1 MLHYYKILRLVE
13 FIHFFVLSLGYIMS
27 KILNIETSTTVCSVS
42 ISENGTCKCFRENF
56 NGNNHSEL
64 IGVFTQEVL
73 AEAGLKPQDLDAV
86 ALSIGPGSYTGL
98 RIGTSFAKGLC
109 YGTDIPLITIP
120 TLKIIA
126 QNAKEKYN
134 IEDDALLCPMI
145 DARRMEVYCCV
156 YDSKLNEVHAT
167 EPQIIDENSF
177 ADILKDK
184 KVYFFGNG
192 AAKCKQYITSENAI
206 FLEEVYQLATSMIAL
221 SEEAYT
227 NNYFADVAYFEPF
240 YLKAAHVTVPKNQ
253 LTPNYGLRP

>member
-1 MLHYYKILRLVE
+1 
-13 FIHFFVLSLGYIMS
+13 MS

-64 IGVFTQEVL
+64 IGVFVQEVL
-73 AEAGLKPQDLDAV
+73 SEAGLKPQDLDAV

-206 FLEEVYQLATSMIAL
+206 FLDEVYPLATSMIAL
-221 SEEAYT
+221 SEGAFAGKD
-227 NNYFADVAYFEPF
+227 FADVAYFEPF
-240 YLKAAHVTVPKNQ
+240 YLKAAHVTMPKNK
-253 LTPNYGLRP
+253 LTPNS

>member
-1 MLHYYKILRLVE
+1 MKLLKFCTI
-13 FIHFFVLSLGYIMS
+13 FVTYVVSHLMS

-42 ISENGTCKCFRENF
+42 LSENGICKCFRENF

-73 AEAGLKPQDLDAV
+73 AEAGLEPKDLDAV

-134 IEDDALLCPMI
+134 IEEDALLCPMI

-156 YDSKLNEVHAT
+156 YDSKLNEVRAT

-184 KVYFFGNG
+184 KVYFCGNG
-192 AAKCKQYITSENAI
+192 AAKCKPFITHENAI
-206 FLEEVYQLATSMIAL
+206 FLDEVYPLATSMISLA
-221 SEEAYT
+221 EEAFAK
-227 NNYFADVAYFEPF
+227 NDFADVAYFEPF
-240 YLKAAHVTVPKNQ
+240 YLKAAHVTMPKNQ
-253 LTPNYGLRP
+253 LTPNS

>member
-1 MLHYYKILRLVE
+1 
-13 FIHFFVLSLGYIMS
+13 MS

-177 ADILKDK
+177 ADVLKDK

-206 FLEEVYQLATSMIAL
+206 FLDEVYPLATSMIAL

-227 NNYFADVAYFEPF
+227 NNNFADVAYFEPF

-253 LTPNYGLRP
+253 LGVRN

>member
-1 MLHYYKILRLVE
+1 
-13 FIHFFVLSLGYIMS
+13 MS

-64 IGVFTQEVL
+64 IGVFVQEVL
-73 AEAGLKPQDLDAV
+73 AEASFQPKDLDAV

-109 YGTDIPLITIP
+109 YGCDLKLITIP

-145 DARRMEVYCCV
+145 DARRMEVYNCI
-156 YDSKLNEVHAT
+156 YDAQLNEVRET
-167 EPQIIDENSF
+167 QPEIIDENSF
-177 ADILKDK
+177 AGILKEK
-184 KVYFFGNG
+184 KIYFFGNG
-192 AAKCKQYITSENAI
+192 AEKCKPFITHENAI
-206 FLEEVYQLATSMIAL
+206 FLSEVYPLATSMVTL
-221 SEEAYT
+221 SQAAFEIED
-227 NNYFADVAYFEPF
+227 FADVAYFEPF

>member
-13 FIHFFVLSLGYIMS
+13 FIHFFVLSLENIMS

-42 ISENGTCKCFRENF
+42 LSENGICKCVRENF
-56 NGNNHSEL
+56 SGNNHSEL

-73 AEAGLKPQDLDAV
+73 AEAGVEPKDLDAV

-134 IEDDALLCPMI
+134 IEEDALLCPMI

-156 YDSKLNEVHAT
+156 YDSKLNEVRAT

-192 AAKCKQYITSENAI
+192 AAKCKSYITHENAI
-206 FLEEVYQLATSMIAL
+206 FLDEVYPLATSMIKLADAAFE
-221 SEEAYT
+221 SED
-227 NNYFADVAYFEPF
+227 FADVAYFEPF
-240 YLKAAHVTVPKNQ
+240 YLKAAHVTMPKNT
-253 LTPNYGLRP
+253 LTPNS

>member
-1 MLHYYKILRLVE
+1 MSRLGITYASIVL
-13 FIHFFVLSLGYIMS
+13 LSLLQIVYQMS

-42 ISENGTCKCFRENF
+42 ISENGACKCFRENF

-64 IGVFTQEVL
+64 IGVFVQGVL
-73 AEAGLKPQDLDAV
+73 VEAGLEPQNLDAV

-134 IEDDALLCPMI
+134 IEEDALLCPMI
-145 DARRMEVYCCV
+145 DARRMEVYCCF
-156 YDSKLNEVHAT
+156 YDSKLNEVRAT
-167 EPQIIDENSF
+167 EPQIIEENSF

-192 AAKCKQYITSENAI
+192 AEKCKQYITHKNAI
-206 FLEEVYQLATSMIAL
+206 FLDEVYPLATSMIAL
-221 SEEAYT
+221 SEEAFAK
-227 NNYFADVAYFEPF
+227 NDFADVAYFEPF

-253 LTPNYGLRP
+253 LTPNS

>member
-1 MLHYYKILRLVE
+1 M
-13 FIHFFVLSLGYIMS
+13 
-27 KILNIETSTTVCSVS
+27 
-42 ISENGTCKCFRENF
+42 
-56 NGNNHSEL
+56 
-64 IGVFTQEVL
+64 L
-73 AEAGLKPQDLDAV
+73 AEASFQPKDLDAV

-109 YGTDIPLITIP
+109 YGCDLKLITIP

-145 DARRMEVYCCV
+145 DARRMEVYNCI
-156 YDSKLNEVHAT
+156 YDAQLNEVRAT

-184 KVYFFGNG
+184 KIYFFGNG
-192 AAKCKQYITSENAI
+192 AEKCKPFITHENAI
-206 FLEEVYQLATSMIAL
+206 FLSEVYPLATSMIKLA
-221 SEEAYT
+221 EEAFSRED
-227 NNYFADVAYFEPF
+227 FADVAYFEPF

-253 LTPNYGLRP
+253 LTPNS

>member
-1 MLHYYKILRLVE
+1 
-13 FIHFFVLSLGYIMS
+13 MS
-27 KILNIETSTTVCSVS
+27 RILNIETSTTVCSVS

-64 IGVFTQEVL
+64 IGVFVQEVL
-73 AEAGLKPQDLDAV
+73 AEASFQPKDLDAV

-109 YGTDIPLITIP
+109 YGCDLKLITIP

-145 DARRMEVYCCV
+145 DARRMEVYNCI
-156 YDSKLNEVHAT
+156 YDAQLNEVRET
-167 EPQIIDENSF
+167 QPEIIDENSF
-177 ADILKDK
+177 ADILKEK
-184 KVYFFGNG
+184 KIYFFGNG
-192 AAKCKQYITSENAI
+192 AEKCKTFITHENAI
-206 FLEEVYQLATSMIAL
+206 FLSNIYPLATSMIAL
-221 SEEAYT
+221 SEEAYAED
-227 NNYFADVAYFEPF
+227 NFADVAYFEPF

-253 LTPNYGLRP
+253 LGVRS

>member
-1 MLHYYKILRLVE
+1 MKFCTI
-13 FIHFFVLSLGYIMS
+13 FVTYVVSHLMS

-42 ISENGTCKCFRENF
+42 LSENGICKCVRENF

-73 AEAGLKPQDLDAV
+73 AEAGVEPKDLDAV

-134 IEDDALLCPMI
+134 IEEDALLCPMI

-156 YDSKLNEVHAT
+156 YDSKLNEVRAT

-192 AAKCKQYITSENAI
+192 AAKCKSYITHENAI
-206 FLEEVYQLATSMIAL
+206 FLDEVYPLATSMIKLADAAFE
-221 SEEAYT
+221 SED
-227 NNYFADVAYFEPF
+227 FADVAYFEPF
-240 YLKAAHVTVPKNQ
+240 YLKAAHVTMPKNT
-253 LTPNYGLRP
+253 LTPNS

>member
-1 MLHYYKILRLVE
+1 
-13 FIHFFVLSLGYIMS
+13 MS

-64 IGVFTQEVL
+64 IGVFVQEVL
-73 AEAGLKPQDLDAV
+73 AEASFQPKDLDAV

-109 YGTDIPLITIP
+109 YGCDLKLITIP

-145 DARRMEVYCCV
+145 DARRMEVYNCI
-156 YDSKLNEVHAT
+156 YDAQLNEVRET
-167 EPQIIDENSF
+167 QPEIIDENSF
-177 ADILKDK
+177 AEILKEK
-184 KVYFFGNG
+184 KIYFFGNG
-192 AAKCKQYITSENAI
+192 AEKCKPFITHENAI
-206 FLEEVYQLATSMIAL
+206 FVSEVYPLATSMIKLADESFE
-221 SEEAYT
+221 SED
-227 NNYFADVAYFEPF
+227 FADVAYFEPF
-240 YLKAAHVTVPKNQ
+240 YLKAAHVTMPKNQ
-253 LTPNYGLRP
+253 LTPNSQLLTINY

>member
-1 MLHYYKILRLVE
+1 
-13 FIHFFVLSLGYIMS
+13 MS

-42 ISENGTCKCFRENF
+42 LSENGICKCVRENF

-73 AEAGLKPQDLDAV
+73 AEAGVEPKDLDAV

-109 YGTDIPLITIP
+109 YGSDLKLITIP

-126 QNAKEKYN
+126 QNAKEKYS

-145 DARRMEVYCCV
+145 DARRMEVYNCI
-156 YDSKLNEVHAT
+156 YDASLGQERET
-167 EPQIIDENSF
+167 QPEIIDENSF
-177 ADILKDK
+177 AEILQSK
-184 KVYFFGNG
+184 KVYFCGNG
-192 AAKCKQYITSENAI
+192 AAKCKQYLTHENAI
-206 FLEEVYQLATSMIAL
+206 FLDEVFPLATSMISLA
-221 SEEAYT
+221 EDAFAK
-227 NNYFADVAYFEPF
+227 NDFADVAYFEPF

-253 LTPNYGLRP
+253 LGV